1 MNTVADPIP
10 TVATKSLGQ
19 QKNQIQLIA
28 SYLMQALHIPDGD
41 HLVRFFGTGHEN
53 SNGEAL
59 VHWIETHL
67 DEINLD
73 DAEKRLKH
81 LANNIAKGREV
92 HTCNE

>member
-10 TVATKSLGQ
+10 AVATKSLRQ

-41 HLVRFFGTGHEN
+41 HLVRFLGTGKEK
-53 SNGEAL
+53 SNRQAL
-59 VHWIETHL
+59 VHWIEAHL
-67 DEINLD
+67 DEINPD

-81 LANNIAKGREV
+81 LARNMASDREV
-92 HTCNE
+92 QTCNE